1 MDSKKLDF
9 GQHISDVHTS
19 QVNEGRV
26 ARDLSR
32 PEVDS
37 ELRLQPQELPG
48 EPEGRVSGLEIQLQQ
63 KENEI
68 QSLKQRLSDLEVS
81 ATQARIANETLTYY
95 LERYKRVKDRF
106 LPPGS
111 FRERVCRQIAP
122 RILARRAGDA
132 QPQPRPSQQP
142 RAVRSCSVVGST
154 TGAEIV
160 I

>member
-37 ELRLQPQELPG
+37 ELRLQPQEPPG

-63 KENEI
+63 KEKEI
-68 QSLKQRLSDLEVS
+68 QSLQQRLRDLEVS
-81 ATQARIANETLTYY
+81 ATQARIANETLTFY

-106 LPPGS
+106 LPRGS
-111 FRERVCRQIAP
+111 FRERLCRGIAH
-122 RILARRAGDA
+122 RILSGPSGPA
-132 QPQPRPSQQP
+132 QP
-142 RAVRSCSVVGST
+142 SVKAARHPV
-154 TGAEIV
+154 
-160 I
+160 